1 MNELLQQQNLILQKF
16 FAKFDAFLNEQVKD
30 KNKYVSNNLTDDDF
44 LENLFQG
51 YTSSDGVTN
60 SDTDYFFSGQSYSQI
75 GPSSFNTPDQ
85 SQLQTFYNNAPDF
98 APAQPFVIK
107 FHSPVTLDT
116 QTESLTY

>member
-1 MNELLQQQNLILQKF
+1 MGSFLLQKF